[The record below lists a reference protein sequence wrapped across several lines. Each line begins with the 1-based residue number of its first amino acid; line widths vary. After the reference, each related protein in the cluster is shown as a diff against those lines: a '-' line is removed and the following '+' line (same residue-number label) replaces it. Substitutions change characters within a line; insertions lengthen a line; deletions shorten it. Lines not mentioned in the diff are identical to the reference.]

1 MRKKYILLAAIF
13 WIILIGAGV
22 TYYLYTKPH
31 SSVASKKTDVLIN
44 ASELYEQFQRDE
56 SGANSRFVD
65 KIIEVKGKV
74 AEIQHTGIRTSL
86 QLDAGVAMGGINCS
100 LADSS
105 QSLQVPPKGALVTIK
120 GKCSGFLIDV
130 TLVDCVI
137 QQ

>member
-1 MRKKYILLAAIF
+1 MRKKL
-13 WIILIGAGV
+13 ILIAVIFLVLAMGLA
-22 TYYLYTKPH
+22 YYFYTKPH
-31 SSVASKKTDVLIN
+31 SSAANQKTDVHIN

-56 SGANSRFVD
+56 SAANSRFTD

-105 QSLQVPPKGALVTIK
+105 PNLQVPPKGTLVTIK
-120 GKCSGFLIDV
+120 GKCSGFLMDV
-130 TLVDCVI
+130 NLVDCVI

>member
-1 MRKKYILLAAIF
+1 MRKKYILIAAIF
-13 WIILIGAGV
+13 WILLIGLA
-22 TYYLYTKPH
+22 YYFYTKPH
-31 SSVASKKTDVLIN
+31 SSAANQKTDVQIN

-56 SGANSRFVD
+56 SSANLRFID

-74 AEIQHTGIRTSL
+74 AEIQHSGIRTSL

-105 QSLQVPPKGALVTIK
+105 PSLQVPPKGTLVTIK
-120 GKCSGFLIDV
+120 GKCAGFLMDV
-130 TLVDCVI
+130 NLVDCVV